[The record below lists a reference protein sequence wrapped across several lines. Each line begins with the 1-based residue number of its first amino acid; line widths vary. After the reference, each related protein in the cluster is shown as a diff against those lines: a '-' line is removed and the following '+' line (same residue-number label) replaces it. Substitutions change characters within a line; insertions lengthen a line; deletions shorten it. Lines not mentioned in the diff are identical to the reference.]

1 MNYFSNFKHTRD
13 GIMFL
18 YLCMLDNGDG
28 VRTSVRALSEELS
41 ISQPCV
47 RGSLKRLIST
57 SFVSKVRLN
66 CGQGKGLLIKPMN
79 TAVSG
84 LFEMLEIKVR
94 TMFNLIQTEK
104 ESQKEK
110 NPPCIPLLKEKEK
123 EKEKATA
130 NVRARAKADL
140 QQALELRKSKFW
152 NELLGFADRYEP
164 SLLHEFF
171 DYWSEPTRSMHKMRM
186 ELSPTWN
193 TARRLATWY
202 QKSLQY
208 GKSQTPI
215 SRRPASKHEATTQ
228 ERRERDFIEI
238 GQHLAASATPGPGA
252 DTDAADSLALLP
264 WED

>member
-84 LFEMLEIKVR
+84 LFE
-94 TMFNLIQTEK
+94 NLDRLSK
-104 ESQKEK
+104 PVS
-110 NPPCIPLLKEKEK
+110 LK
-123 EKEKATA
+123 
-130 NVRARAKADL
+130 
-140 QQALELRKSKFW
+140 F
-152 NELLGFADRYEP
+152 
-164 SLLHEFF
+164 
-171 DYWSEPTRSMHKMRM
+171 
-186 ELSPTWN
+186 
-193 TARRLATWY
+193 
-202 QKSLQY
+202 
-208 GKSQTPI
+208 
-215 SRRPASKHEATTQ
+215 PASM
-228 ERRERDFIEI
+228 ERLGQNYGYILYRSTLERERNFNYYCRM
-238 GQHLAASATPGPGA
+238 
-252 DTDAADSLALLP
+252 ALRG
-264 WED
+264 